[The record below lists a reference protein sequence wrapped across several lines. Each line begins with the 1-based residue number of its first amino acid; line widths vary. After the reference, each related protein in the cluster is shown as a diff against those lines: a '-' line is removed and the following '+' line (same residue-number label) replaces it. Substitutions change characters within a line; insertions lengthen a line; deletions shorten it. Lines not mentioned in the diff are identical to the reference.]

1 MKCISQNKH
10 RILTSLFISFRG
22 QSPETSEMN
31 FLRKAQSL
39 ETYGVD
45 PHPCKVS
52 IQIHQLLIYR
62 KLFQHKCLN

>member
-1 MKCISQNKH
+1 MKLMSQNKH
-10 RILTSLFISFRG
+10 RILISLLISYRG

-52 IQIHQLLIYR
+52 IKIYQLLIYR
-62 KLFQHKCLN
+62 KSFQHKFMN